1 MLVVNPPF
9 GFEAEARAILE
20 WLWRALA
27 VEGAG
32 GQRVRWLVP
41 E

>member
-1 MLVVNPPF
+1 MLVVNPPWK
-9 GFEAEARAILE
+9 FEAEARPLLE
-20 WLWRALA
+20 WLRMALA

-32 GQRVRWLVP
+32 GAKVEWLVP

>member
-1 MLVVNPPF
+1 VVNPPWRF
-9 GFEAEARAILE
+9 DAEARPLLD

-32 GQRVRWLVP
+32 GARVEWLVP